1 MRNKPAL
8 FKNGPNSLTFSD
20 NFESKI
26 SGEQTYCRKWILDKM
41 PKIVLGH
48 NDKKSFRNTDLVQN
62 AEFFFVS

>member
-48 NDKKSFRNTDLVQN
+48 NDKKIF
-62 AEFFFVS
+62 